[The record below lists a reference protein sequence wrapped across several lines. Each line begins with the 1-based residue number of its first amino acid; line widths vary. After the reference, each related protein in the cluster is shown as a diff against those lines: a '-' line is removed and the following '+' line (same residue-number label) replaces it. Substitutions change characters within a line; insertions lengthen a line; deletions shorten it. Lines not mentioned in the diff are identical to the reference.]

1 MKEFLKDDLNFLNII
16 SISLTDASFD
26 ITLVSDSKL
35 DGSVVK
41 QYTKSSKKQVYSL
54 PNVVTKT
61 TTVTMVKVT
70 DEKVTTV

>member
-1 MKEFLKDDLNFLNII
+1 MKVNLNFLNII
-16 SISLTDASFD
+16 SISLTDASFG

-35 DGSVVK
+35 DRSVVK

>member
-1 MKEFLKDDLNFLNII
+1 MKVNLNFLNII

-35 DGSVVK
+35 DRSVVK

>member
-1 MKEFLKDDLNFLNII
+1 MKVNLNILNII

-35 DGSVVK
+35 DRSVVK

>member
-1 MKEFLKDDLNFLNII
+1 MKADSNFLNLI

-41 QYTKSSKKQVYSL
+41 QCTKSSKKQVHGA

-61 TTVTMVKVT
+61 TTVTMIKVT
-70 DEKVTTV
+70 NEKVTTV

>member
-1 MKEFLKDDLNFLNII
+1 MKVNLNILNII

-61 TTVTMVKVT
+61 TTVTMFKIT

>member
-1 MKEFLKDDLNFLNII
+1 MKVNLNFLNTI

-35 DGSVVK
+35 DRSVVK

>member
-1 MKEFLKDDLNFLNII
+1 MKVNLNFLNII

-41 QYTKSSKKQVYSL
+41 QCTKSSKKQVHSP
-54 PNVVTKT
+54 PNVVTRK

>member
-1 MKEFLKDDLNFLNII
+1 MKVNLNFLNII

-35 DGSVVK
+35 DRSVVK

-61 TTVTMVKVT
+61 TTVTMVKVN

>member
-1 MKEFLKDDLNFLNII
+1 MKVNLNFLNII

-35 DGSVVK
+35 DRSVVK

-61 TTVTMVKVT
+61 TTVTMDKVT

>member
-1 MKEFLKDDLNFLNII
+1 MH
-16 SISLTDASFD
+16 
-26 ITLVSDSKL
+26 TLVSDSKL

-41 QYTKSSKKQVYSL
+41 QCTKSSKKQVHSP
-54 PNVVTKT
+54 PNVVTRK

>member
-1 MKEFLKDDLNFLNII
+1 MKVNLNFLNII

-26 ITLVSDSKL
+26 ITLVLDSKL
-35 DGSVVK
+35 DRSVVK